1 MLIEKQSHELLA
13 TIIRWNPCCTFLVDP
28 TGRFVA
34 VNKSFSEW
42 SGYAAYEI
50 EGQSLSR
57 VHVTDENLKNSFT
70 DQIAGL
76 NDRDPTTQVRTQLR
90 PNGGKPVW
98 GTLHTNR
105 YSDKDTVIYWCVWE
119 PLRDDT
125 QAAFALALERTQE
138 HALVMTQLRAEIQT
152 VMHRDPEEDWILG
165 TVRMARKYPKIF
177 MTLLGGLISMIG
189 TLGLNGG
196 LEFFQRLGIIGPP
209 NSQNKPQTGLLVD
222 PVQIPQYAGQGIQF
236 TPVYSVTTPTGAHY
250 RWGYEDG
257 LRGRGRRSI
266 EAGGFSGRSGD
277 RSSGSYGDIQLPPPA
292 VADRSD
298 GSRSV
303 PPAESEINRF

>member
-28 TGRFVA
+28 TGRFIA
-34 VNKSFSEW
+34 INKSFAEW
-42 SGYAAYEI
+42 SGFATYEI
-50 EGQSLSR
+50 EGQMLSR
-57 VHVTDENLKNSFT
+57 VHVSDENLKNSFT

-76 NDRDPTTQVRTQLR
+76 NDRDPTTQVRTQMR

-138 HALVMTQLRAEIQT
+138 HALIMSQLRAEIQT

-177 MTLLGGLISMIG
+177 LALLGGLISMIG

-222 PVQIPQYAGQGIQF
+222 PVQIPQYAGQGIQI
-236 TPVYSVTTPTGAHY
+236 TPVYSVTTSNGVTY

-257 LRGRGRRSI
+257 MRGRGRRGIS
-266 EAGGFSGRSGD
+266 AGGSGG
-277 RSSGSYGDIQLPPPA
+277 SGSDRRGDGNHVVELPAPA
-292 VADRSD
+292 IADRSD
-298 GSRSV
+298 GSNHM
-303 PPAESEINRF
+303 PPAESEVNRF